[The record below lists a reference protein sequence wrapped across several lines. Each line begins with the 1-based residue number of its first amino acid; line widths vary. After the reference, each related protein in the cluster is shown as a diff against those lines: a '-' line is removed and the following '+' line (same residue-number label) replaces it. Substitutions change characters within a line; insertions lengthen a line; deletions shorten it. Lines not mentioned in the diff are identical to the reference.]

1 MFMFLLG
8 IAACIAVVYISA
20 LLEQLAAEKAKAD
33 ADRLR
38 ELNRKKREDERTA
51 ITGQSGGDLAKP
63 PIDVANRVINE

>member
-8 IAACIAVVYISA
+8 IAACIAVIYISA

-38 ELNRKKREDERTA
+38 ELNRKKREDERIA
-51 ITGQSGGDLAKP
+51 IEGQAGGDLAKP
-63 PIDVANRVINE
+63 PVDVANRVIGE